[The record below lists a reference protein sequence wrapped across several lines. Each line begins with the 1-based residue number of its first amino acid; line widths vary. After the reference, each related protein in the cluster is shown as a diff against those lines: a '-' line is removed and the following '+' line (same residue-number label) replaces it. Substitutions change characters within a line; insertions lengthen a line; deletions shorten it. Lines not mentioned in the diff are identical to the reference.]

1 MKYHHINTED
11 FFFFF
16 FLGGGGGGEYPQPSG
31 YATDIQ
37 YRKPVI
43 EVLRKSHTSRDRAPT
58 EVKDVKSRAPIIE
71 AFDLSSFLLRS

>member
-11 FFFFF
+11 FE
-16 FLGGGGGGEYPQPSG
+16 GGGGWGGGWKAEYPQPSG

-58 EVKDVKSRAPIIE
+58 EVKDVKPRAPIIE
-71 AFDLSSFLLRS
+71 ALDLSSFLLRS